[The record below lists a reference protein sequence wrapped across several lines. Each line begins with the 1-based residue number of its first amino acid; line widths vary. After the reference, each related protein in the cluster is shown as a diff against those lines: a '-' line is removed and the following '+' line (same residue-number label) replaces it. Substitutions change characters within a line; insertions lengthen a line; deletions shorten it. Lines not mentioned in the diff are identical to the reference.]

1 MKPKDDSCRGSVAS
15 EVGTEQ
21 QATQLLD
28 AEGGDEDEE
37 QKTDYRFLSRNMSCN
52 LLLSR

>member
-28 AEGGDEDEE
+28 AEGGDEDE
-37 QKTDYRFLSRNMSCN
+37 QKTDYRFLTRSMSCN